1 MLESVKQMALSQ
13 YATSSILSHVNILS
27 ATLVMGHDEYNKGQ
41 KNGVGI
47 VMSYAF
53 YQICLILYNF

>member
-1 MLESVKQMALSQ
+1 MIDSVKQMALSQ

-41 KNGVGI
+41 KNGVGDC
-47 VMSYAF
+47 YELC
-53 YQICLILYNF
+53 CLPDLFDFI